1 MTYSATLWRVEL
13 RAVAALFVVMLVLL
27 MGIFTSYLFE
37 PTGLLTPMEKTSRDL
52 IHISSVGA
60 IFTVLYG
67 APLYALATWRQ
78 FTTWYVALAIGAA
91 PGTGLL
97 FLLKHEPQLALGIAG
112 AGIAVAFLTHI
123 SMRSNPTV
131 ERDTLAAA
139 RPLRE
144 R

>member
-13 RAVAALFVVMLVLL
+13 RAVAALFVVVLVLL
-27 MGIFTSYLFE
+27 IG
-37 PTGLLTPMEKTSRDL
+37 TPMEKISRDL

-67 APLYALATWRQ
+67 APLYALAMWRE
-78 FTTWYVALAIGAA
+78 FTTWYVVLAIGAA

-97 FLLKHEPQLALGIAG
+97 FLLKHELQLALWVAG

-123 SMRSNPTV
+123 SMRSNPRSRGTPPK
-131 ERDTLAAA
+131 AAH
-139 RPLRE
+139 PSP
-144 R
+144 